1 MTRTLKLLVIHSI
14 IAMPVSVMCAIIG
27 GVFIRV
33 VMQAVGIGATRAADV
48 WYGPF
53 VWWPGLA
60 LGFLVNRR
68 TLHRAACFVWFPGL
82 LWLAWGIYS
91 QATGWRPEGMSWMT
105 RVRID
110 LFPLKQGECG
120 MTECLYVLSTTYPAL
135 NSITYSVGAV
145 LALISQGKAKGEG
158 PFTGHPTLGLG

>member
-1 MTRTLKLLVIHSI
+1 
-14 IAMPVSVMCAIIG
+14 
-27 GVFIRV
+27 
-33 VMQAVGIGATRAADV
+33 
-48 WYGPF
+48 
-53 VWWPGLA
+53 
-60 LGFLVNRR
+60 
-68 TLHRAACFVWFPGL
+68 
-82 LWLAWGIYS
+82 
-91 QATGWRPEGMSWMT
+91 MT